1 MLKFVGWI
9 EVVLHNNNMMV
20 ASNETWKKINNELMT
35 SWKKLWK

>member
-20 ASNETWKKINNELMT
+20 APNKTLKKINNELMT